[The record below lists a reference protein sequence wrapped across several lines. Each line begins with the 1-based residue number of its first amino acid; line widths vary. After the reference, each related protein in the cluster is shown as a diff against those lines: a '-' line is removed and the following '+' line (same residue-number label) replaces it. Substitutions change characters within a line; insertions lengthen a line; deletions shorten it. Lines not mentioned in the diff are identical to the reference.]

1 MSEIAPEP
9 VGRFDEPDENEK
21 KTNVW
26 LIVAIVAIALIVLCC
41 CCAGLATL
49 AYLASEGELGLLL
62 PSLLAL

>member
-9 VGRFDEPDENEK
+9 AEGIGGSTEK

-26 LIVAIVAIALIVLCC
+26 LIVAIVAIVLIVLCC
-41 CCAGLATL
+41 CCAGLLTL
-49 AYLASEGELGLLL
+49 FYLASEGELGLIL